1 MHLFFP
7 SPLWFAPSIRLCQKQ
22 FSFLWCF
29 GDRCGLPRYRSN
41 SDCHIVTGGRT
52 EYASHLLPAE
62 GRQSIQPLHCQKG
75 DADILGERCSA
86 PLPRFLLSQ
95 FVCKCMYV
103 SFEPFIS
110 QKGARD
116 LWVHELPRATSPEKG
131 WVFPANS
138 WEGRRG
144 RYCCVCV
151 CGGGWTAPIETL
163 SSNTWRKSLR
173 GGVCVCVCRQV
184 GVFLRKSPW
193 GWGICD
199 WQLTLL
205 ITAPWGQTPDNSC
218 CRCFEPE
225 PWTIASGSTSS
236 SPNMSKPEVS
246 A

>member
-7 SPLWFAPSIRLCQKQ
+7 SPLWLAPSIRLCQKQ

-95 FVCKCMYV
+95 FVCKCIFWALHFPERSPGFV
-103 SFEPFIS
+103 SAWAAASDIS
-110 QKGARD
+110 REGMSVSCKQLGGEAREV
-116 LWVHELPRATSPEKG
+116 LL
-131 WVFPANS
+131 
-138 WEGRRG
+138 
-144 RYCCVCV
+144 CVCV
-151 CGGGWTAPIETL
+151 WGWTAPIETL

>member
-1 MHLFFP
+1 MLLFFP

-95 FVCKCMYV
+95 FVCKCMYLLSP
-103 SFEPFIS
+103 SFPRKEPRICECMS
-110 QKGARD
+110 CRERHLQRRD
-116 LWVHELPRATSPEKG
+116 ECFLQTVGRG
-131 WVFPANS
+131 G
-138 WEGRRG
+138 EGG
-144 RYCCVCV
+144 TAVCVCV
-151 CGGGWTAPIETL
+151 GGWTAPIETL

-173 GGVCVCVCRQV
+173 GGVCVCVFV
-184 GVFLRKSPW
+184 GK
-193 GWGICD
+193 
-199 WQLTLL
+199 
-205 ITAPWGQTPDNSC
+205 
-218 CRCFEPE
+218 
-225 PWTIASGSTSS
+225 
-236 SPNMSKPEVS
+236 EVS
-246 A
+246 FWEKAHEVGGSVIDS